1 MFREWNHIVFPQTA
15 AGILTPLLMA
25 FACGYFVNWLY
36 RTTHKSPGYSQ
47 NFAYSLVL
55 LAMITAVVIAV
66 IGSNLAR
73 AFGLVGALSIIRF
86 RTAIKEPMDIMYVF
100 FSLAVGM
107 AAGVGYYKMAVIGT
121 TFIGFVLCVFSH
133 SGANLTFRREYLL
146 QFSYIP
152 EEAEVEPLYRPILEK
167 FSRRFEVVNIKAIK
181 ETGTTEYSFYIQI
194 HDREDGNKLVQALQE
209 NRGIDHINLYF
220 EEENY

>member
-1 MFREWNHIVFPQTA
+1 MFREWSHITFPQTT

-25 FACGYFVNWLY
+25 LACGYFITWLY
-36 RTTHKSPGYSQ
+36 RITHKTAGFSQ

-55 LAMITAVVIAV
+55 LSMITAVVISV

-107 AAGVGYYKMAVIGT
+107 AAGVGHYKMAVIGT
-121 TFIGFVLCVFSH
+121 AFIGSVLYLFSH
-133 SGANLTFRREYLL
+133 TGSNLSFRREYLL
-146 QFSYIP
+146 QFSYG
-152 EEAEVEPLYRPILEK
+152 AGDKNEPAYRPILEK
-167 FSRRFEVVNIKAIK
+167 FSRRFEVVNIKAAK
-181 ETGTTEYSFYIQI
+181 DTGVTELSFYVQI
-194 HDREDGNKLVQALQE
+194 RDREDGNRLVQALQE
-209 NRGIDHINLYF
+209 NRKIDNINLFY

>member
-1 MFREWNHIVFPQTA
+1 MFREWNHVVFPQTA
-15 AGILTPLLMA
+15 AGILTPLFMA
-25 FACGYFVNWLY
+25 LACGYFVTWLY
-36 RTTHKSPGYSQ
+36 RITHKSPGFSQ

-55 LAMITAVVIAV
+55 LSMITAVVIAV

-121 TFIGFVLCVFSH
+121 AFIGSVLYVFSQT
-133 SGANLTFRREYLL
+133 GAHLTFRREYLL

-152 EEAEVEPLYRPILEK
+152 EAQEPVPLYRPILEK
-167 FSRRFEVVNIKAIK
+167 FSRRYEVVNIKAVK
-181 ETGTTEYSFYIQI
+181 ETGTTELSFYVQI

-209 NRGIDHINLYF
+209 NHRIDNINLYF

>member
-1 MFREWNHIVFPQTA
+1 
-15 AGILTPLLMA
+15 MA
-25 FACGYFVNWLY
+25 LACGYFITWLY
-36 RTTHKSPGYSQ
+36 RITHKTPGFSQ

-55 LAMITAVVIAV
+55 LSMITAVVISV

-107 AAGVGYYKMAVIGT
+107 AAGVGHYKMAFLGSV
-121 TFIGFVLCVFSH
+121 FIGSVLYIFSRTG
-133 SGANLTFRREYLL
+133 SNLTFRREYLL
-146 QFSYIP
+146 QFSYAAGD
-152 EEAEVEPLYRPILEK
+152 ETEPAYRPILEK
-167 FSRRFEVVNIKAIK
+167 FSRRFEVVNIKAVK
-181 ETGTTEYSFYIQI
+181 ETGMTEFSFYVQI

-209 NRGIDHINLYF
+209 NLSIDNINLFY